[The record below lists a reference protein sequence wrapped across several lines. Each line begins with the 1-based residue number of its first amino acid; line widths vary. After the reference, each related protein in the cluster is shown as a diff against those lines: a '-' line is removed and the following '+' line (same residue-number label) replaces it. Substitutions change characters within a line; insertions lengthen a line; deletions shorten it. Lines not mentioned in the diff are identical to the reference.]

1 MKNKQVSLGKG
12 ESFGFPFFLSVSRGS
27 SSGSQTLKTKGSQA
41 TTSFPFVFPKF
52 FRIAEIDYPTNS
64 YILKPN
70 NLTKEDKSCVIIK
83 FLTMCQEVLT
93 IRRYLFRVVEPTL
106 LEAWHCARSTK
117 RNDCIASPRAMN
129 PKMPRTK
136 TVIGS
141 KIQETGK
148 SRGESP
154 FFCSCPEASN
164 QARRYL
170 KQKARKLAFVL
181 PKFLR
186 IARRGKQ

>member
-1 MKNKQVSLGKG
+1 MKNKQVSLGKREG
-12 ESFGFPFFLSVSRGS
+12 FGFPFFLSVTRGS

-52 FRIAEIDYPTNS
+52 FRVAEIDYPTNS

-93 IRRYLFRVVEPTL
+93 IRRCLFRVVEPTL

-117 RNDCIASPRAMN
+117 RNGCIASPRATN
-129 PKMPRTK
+129 PK
-136 TVIGS
+136 TVNIMIG
-141 KIQETGK
+141 KG
-148 SRGESP
+148 RGFRP
-154 FFCSCPEASN
+154 FFYFQASSFPR

-181 PKFLR
+181 AKFLR
-186 IARRGKQ
+186 VARRGKQ

>member
-27 SSGSQTLKTKGSQA
+27 PSGSQNLKTKGSQA
-41 TTSFPFVFPKF
+41 TVSLPFVFPKF

-64 YILKPN
+64 YILKSN

-93 IRRYLFRVVEPTL
+93 IKRCLFRVVEPTL
-106 LEAWHCARSTK
+106 LEAWHCARSMK

-129 PKMPRTK
+129 PK
-136 TVIGS
+136 TVNIMIG
-141 KIQETGK
+141 KL
-148 SRGESP
+148 RGSCP
-154 FFCSCPEASN
+154 FFYFQASKFPRKN
-164 QARRYL
+164 RRIL
-170 KQKARKLAFVL
+170 KQKTRKLAFVL
-181 PKFLR
+181 PNNTR
-186 IARRGKQ
+186 IASLTIPLIPIQ